1 MHQTIVILL
10 ATLQLLLVNGAFAA
24 ACNTGPAIGVGA
36 PVVTHLRS
44 YPSSDFHSP
53 TRMALRADSSLL
65 ISEAGKQPAFQ

>member
-24 ACNTGPAIGVGA
+24 ACNTGPATGVGA

-44 YPSSDFHSP
+44 YPWDFHSP